1 MSSVLSNPP
10 VEDRRARVV
19 AAAIAAFSRH
29 GYRRCAMADI
39 ADAAGMSRPA
49 LYLLF
54 PGKEAVFRAV
64 AEALLADAAV
74 AAEAAWPP
82 GADAATGLAAAILAR
97 DLPIHRLCHA
107 SAHAD
112 EILAVAASLTAD
124 LHQASAARFEAL
136 LANRLA
142 SSASGRADAAGLAR
156 MLVAAAAG
164 LKHAGLPEVDY
175 IEDVQRLAA
184 LLGEK

>member
-1 MSSVLSNPP
+1 MST
-10 VEDRRARVV
+10 EEARRTRVT

-29 GYRRCAMADI
+29 GYRRCTMADI

-64 AEALLADAAV
+64 AESLLADAAI
-74 AAEAAWPP
+74 AAEQAWPAG
-82 GADAATGLAAAILAR
+82 GAAAQGLAAAILAR

-112 EILAVAASLTAD
+112 EILSTAASLTAD

-136 LANRLA
+136 LTARLTET
-142 SSASGRADAAGLAR
+142 GRPDAAGLAR
-156 MLVAAAAG
+156 MLVAAATG
-164 LKHAGLPEVDY
+164 LKHAGLPETDY
-175 IEDVQRLAA
+175 VADVHRLAA
-184 LLGEK
+184 LVGEN

>member
-1 MSSVLSNPP
+1 MSSVLSNPAD
-10 VEDRRARVV
+10 DRLARVV
-19 AAAIAAFSRH
+19 AAAITAFSRH
-29 GYRRCAMADI
+29 GYRRCTMADI
-39 ADAAGMSRPA
+39 AAAAGMSRPA

-64 AEALLADAAV
+64 AEALLADAAI
-74 AAEAAWPP
+74 AAEQAWPP
-82 GADAATGLAAAILAR
+82 TADPAKGLAAAILAK

-136 LANRLA
+136 LAQRLA
-142 SSASGRADAAGLAR
+142 ASGRADAAGLAR
-156 MLVAAAAG
+156 MIANAATG
-164 LKHAGLPEVDY
+164 LKHAGLPETDY
-175 IEDVQRLAA
+175 VADVHRLAG
-184 LLGEK
+184 LIGEK

>member
-1 MSSVLSNPP
+1 MSSVLSNPAS
-10 VEDRRARVV
+10 EDRRARVV
-19 AAAIAAFSRH
+19 VAAIAAFSRH
-29 GYRRCAMADI
+29 GYRRCTMGDI
-39 ADAAGMSRPA
+39 ADAATMSRPA

-74 AAEAAWPP
+74 AAEAAWPENSQT
-82 GADAATGLAAAILAR
+82 DEGLAAAILAK

-107 SAHAD
+107 SAHAE

-136 LANRLA
+136 LASRLA
-142 SSASGRADAAGLAR
+142 AAGRADAAGLAR
-156 MLVAAAAG
+156 MLAGAATG
-164 LKHAGLPEVDY
+164 LKHAGLPEPDY
-175 IEDVQRLAA
+175 IADVHRLAA